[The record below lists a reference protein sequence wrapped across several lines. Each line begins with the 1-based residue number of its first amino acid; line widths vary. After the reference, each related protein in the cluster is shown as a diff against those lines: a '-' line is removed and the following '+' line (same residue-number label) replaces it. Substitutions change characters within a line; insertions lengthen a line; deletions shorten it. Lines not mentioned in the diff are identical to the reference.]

1 MIVLLNVDE
10 MDHIHLLLLL
20 KEIVDTW
27 AHLEVNGSW

>member
-20 KEIVDTW
+20 KEIGGTW
-27 AHLEVNGSW
+27 ARL